1 MKQVSVINIEDNIG
15 KTVGRRRPPTDPLK
29 AADGIQ
35 NFINE
40 YFKSAGHRLS
50 PRGVFRFKSH
60 EEADIWMRNSI
71 RPKKD

>member
-1 MKQVSVINIEDNIG
+1 MKQVSVINTEEVIG
-15 KTVGRRRPPTDPLK
+15 KAVGRRKLGDPLK

-35 NFINE
+35 HFINE
-40 YFKSAGHRLS
+40 TFATAGHRLT

-60 EEADIWMRNSI
+60 QEADAWMMSSI